1 MADDATVVGGA
12 SSSDY
17 VLESDEA
24 AEFWQFLHG
33 MRGDDLLVELI
44 VNDLDAKSPRTVIHF
59 EPERLV
65 CAGAGLPVDQDG
77 WDRLRKIRGA
87 GGIVNA
93 KKGLFGIKN
102 HGLKAC
108 FTLGNDIILRSA
120 GLLTVQTLF
129 SRGANAPAYPGAL
142 RAPLYD
148 PDGPTA
154 GTTLEVPYRREAFRT
169 QQGET
174 FAFSGMDDATIE
186 AKFLDAVATLP
197 RRLLGIIR
205 PRMIE
210 RYTLELHHWRLGQAS
225 LDFRCG
231 RWRMS
236 KGAMAFARHCKVSA
250 PPGVDGADVFER
262 GLLAAYDLQDD
273 VERPEFYRAGAYRDA
288 KGKLMFGGKGLV
300 LEAAW
305 PTDKS
310 GALRHHAGR
319 CRYPIAYPGEHA
331 DGGTGHDVW
340 FSAPFSSDSARHA
353 LGAQSENWNNKLVGK
368 CDDLARRAL
377 SEILLPQVG
386 APALT
391 LIAGL
396 ADENRLNTL
405 LNGLLK
411 DRSLPAVGPDRKP
424 TRIAKGS
431 MLLVPTYTW
440 DHTSWSPLLAKV
452 CPPGSVIVS
461 QRTPGTVLARLSREG
476 LDGWGETYHR
486 FDEGDVSD
494 RLRAAEAE
502 HFPWPNR
509 TVWRTALR
517 DPAIAAS
524 HLDALEPALA
534 QADTTKRPKPQGV
547 MLPDAHGELTPFEDL
562 RRGLALPDKFLDV
575 PLPPVIHTALR
586 DHRIL
591 RSPGWSLEDFT
602 FTDLLHTGDLEAA
615 SQAARRRFFGWLTLH
630 TTDVPRDDWTVLKA
644 LPIWPAT
651 TSTCVPFDALC
662 APPSRIAAILGPHIL
677 KPSREVQ
684 ALCRKAATSRLRM
697 KVRTDPTPEEVAAFY
712 RARLATFDTT
722 VPLSTADRIAFHA
735 FESQLCQ
742 FGQEGRLAAALHALA
757 NEALALNALG
767 HLTSLDALLRPT
779 AQIARLALPANLL
792 LDRPAEDLDAVF
804 PPLKR
809 PAWLMVAD
817 ALRDDPANASALV
830 PRLKAICEATSD
842 PALRRSIQDVACLE
856 TFAGL
861 RAPQDL
867 AFKGNAGDFWGRWKI
882 SIGTQGLP
890 DDVQELYRSVG
901 VLRGTPDPETA
912 RAFFL
917 WLDGQP
923 QAVVEAHVAQVIR
936 HIGRKGAT
944 ALWLTPP
951 QVACIPVETETGV
964 ALLTQTEALKRAFV
978 DDFPRLADE
987 VRDAR
992 FPTNIAL
999 TIDSVPETTTP
1010 IADVLRSLGVRSLRA
1025 AAVGPLSATVVAEQT
1040 APPEFKALLA
1050 SLASEGSAK
1059 RLRKQL
1065 QERDL
1070 PHESLHVRWQKRLS
1084 DIHRVRVGVGLRAQF
1099 RLGRRT
1105 YAPQVEQAVV
1115 LDSHELWLEA
1125 SDDPHAAFFSAIAEV
1140 IFAPPVKRYF
1150 ADVLRAA
1157 LAAEVRDF
1165 HRPTPE
1171 VDDLPQGRDD
1181 DADPDH
1187 TPASG
1192 DDDDQAETQQPHPG
1206 GEPDPSLNTPKPGP
1220 IYRGGTGRVRKPS
1233 KSTAPP
1239 RPQHI
1244 DEDVQRREL
1253 KQDHYAWHCQIELA
1267 KASPATLSPAGS
1279 YTEFQ
1284 ENRSKLIEAHHPDKV
1299 GSGGPRN
1306 AGNLL
1311 ILSHLNHE
1319 RIGRAISRQQITDAL
1334 KAECPPRSI
1343 LAADGT
1349 RWVDGVV
1356 AHVQVPATGE
1366 VVGIFF
1372 TLEHRRYWLEMSG
1385 VEGPL

>member
-1 MADDATVVGGA
+1 MTGDATVVGGA
-12 SSSDY
+12 SPSDY

-44 VNDLDAKSPRTVIHF
+44 VNDLDAKSPRTVIRF

-87 GGIVNA
+87 GGVVNA

-120 GLLTVQTLF
+120 GLRTVQTLF

-148 PDGPTA
+148 PDGPAA

-169 QQGET
+169 QQGEAFT
-174 FAFSGMDDATIE
+174 FSGMDDAMID

-197 RRLLGIIR
+197 RRLLGIVR
-205 PRMIE
+205 PRILE
-210 RYTLELHHWRLGQAS
+210 RYTLELHHWRLGHAS

-250 PPGVDGADVFER
+250 SPGVDGADVFER
-262 GLLAAYDLQDD
+262 GLLAAYDLHDD

-319 CRYPIAYPGEHA
+319 CRYPIAYPGGQA

-340 FSAPFSSDSARHA
+340 FSAPFSSDAARHA

-368 CDDLARRAL
+368 CDDLTRRAL
-377 SEILLPQVG
+377 SEVLLPQVG
-386 APALT
+386 APALS

-396 ADENRLNTL
+396 ADENRLKIL

-431 MLLVPTYTW
+431 MLLAPTYTW
-440 DHTSWSPLLAKV
+440 DQTTWSPLLAKV
-452 CPPGSVIVS
+452 CPPGSVIVAP
-461 QRTPGTVLARLSREG
+461 RTPSTVLARLSREG

-494 RLRAAEAE
+494 RLRTAEAE

-534 QADTTKRPKPQGV
+534 QADATKRPKPQGV
-547 MLPDAHGELTPFEDL
+547 MLPDAHDELTPFEEL
-562 RRGLALPDKFLDV
+562 RRGLALPDKFFDV

-591 RSPGWSLEDFT
+591 RSPGWRLEDFT

-615 SQAARRRFFGWLTLH
+615 
-630 TTDVPRDDWTVLKA
+630 
-644 LPIWPAT
+644 
-651 TSTCVPFDALC
+651 
-662 APPSRIAAILGPHIL
+662 
-677 KPSREVQ
+677 
-684 ALCRKAATSRLRM
+684 
-697 KVRTDPTPEEVAAFY
+697 
-712 RARLATFDTT
+712 
-722 VPLSTADRIAFHA
+722 
-735 FESQLCQ
+735 
-742 FGQEGRLAAALHALA
+742 
-757 NEALALNALG
+757 
-767 HLTSLDALLRPT
+767 
-779 AQIARLALPANLL
+779 
-792 LDRPAEDLDAVF
+792 
-804 PPLKR
+804 
-809 PAWLMVAD
+809 
-817 ALRDDPANASALV
+817 
-830 PRLKAICEATSD
+830 
-842 PALRRSIQDVACLE
+842 
-856 TFAGL
+856 
-861 RAPQDL
+861 
-867 AFKGNAGDFWGRWKI
+867 
-882 SIGTQGLP
+882 
-890 DDVQELYRSVG
+890 
-901 VLRGTPDPETA
+901 
-912 RAFFL
+912 
-917 WLDGQP
+917 
-923 QAVVEAHVAQVIR
+923 
-936 HIGRKGAT
+936 
-944 ALWLTPP
+944 
-951 QVACIPVETETGV
+951 
-964 ALLTQTEALKRAFV
+964 
-978 DDFPRLADE
+978 
-987 VRDAR
+987 
-992 FPTNIAL
+992 
-999 TIDSVPETTTP
+999 
-1010 IADVLRSLGVRSLRA
+1010 SLRA

-1115 LDSHELWLEA
+1115 LDSHELWLVA
-1125 SDDPHAAFFSAIAEV
+1125 SDDPHAAFFGAIAEV

-1171 VDDLPQGRDD
+1171 VDDLSQGRDD

-1187 TPASG
+1187 TSASG
-1192 DDDDQAETQQPHPG
+1192 DDDDQAETQRPHPG
-1206 GEPDPSLNTPKPGP
+1206 GEPDTSLNTPKPGP

-1239 RPQHI
+1239 RSQHV

-1267 KASPATLSPAGS
+1267 KASPSTLSPAGS
-1279 YTEFQ
+1279 YAEFQ

-1349 RWVDGVV
+1349 PWVDGVV

-1372 TLEHRRYWLEMSG
+1372 TTEHRRYWLEMSG
-1385 VEGPL
+1385 VERPL